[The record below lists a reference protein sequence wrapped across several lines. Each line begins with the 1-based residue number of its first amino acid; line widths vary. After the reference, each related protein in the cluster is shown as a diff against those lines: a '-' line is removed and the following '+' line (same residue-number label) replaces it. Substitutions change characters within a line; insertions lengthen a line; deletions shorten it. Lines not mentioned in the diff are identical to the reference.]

1 MFDQFMDGIRRASES
16 SFQMQQEMFRQWA
29 RLWTSVPGTAPMG
42 SPAEWGRAS
51 QKRWVDLGVEM
62 LNKHREALDATYRA
76 GIELIQ
82 QTFSVSEARSPE
94 DYRRMMEDL
103 WRKLFELQKQQAESQ
118 FRDFQTFYDKS
129 ATIVQEGAKA

>member
-16 SFQMQQEMFRQWA
+16 SFQMQQELFRQWT
-29 RLWTSVPGTAPMG
+29 RMFTSGQVPTMG
-42 SPAEWGRAS
+42 APAEWGRAS

-82 QTFSVSEARSPE
+82 QTFHVGEARSAE

-118 FRDFQTFYDKS
+118 FRDFQTLYDRS

>member
-16 SFQMQQEMFRQWA
+16 SFQMQQEMFRQWT
-29 RLWTSVPGTAPMG
+29 RMWTSMPAVPGGVGAD
-42 SPAEWGRAS
+42 WNRAS

-62 LNKHREALDATYRA
+62 LHKHREALDTTYKA
-76 GIELIQ
+76 GIEIIQ
-82 QTFSVSEARSPE
+82 QSFGVGEARSAE

-118 FRDFQTFYDKS
+118 FRDFQTLYDKS

>member
-16 SFQMQQEMFRQWA
+16 SFQMQQEMFRQWT
-29 RLWTSVPGTAPMG
+29 RLFTSM
-42 SPAEWGRAS
+42 PAMPTGVGGDWGRAS

-62 LNKHREALDATYRA
+62 MHKHREALDTTYKA
-76 GIELIQ
+76 GIEIIQ
-82 QTFSVSEARSPE
+82 QSFTVGEARSAE

-118 FRDFQTFYDKS
+118 FRDFQTLYDKS
-129 ATIVQEGAKA
+129 ATLVQEGAKA

>member
-16 SFQMQQEMFRQWA
+16 SFQMQQELFRQWT
-29 RLWTSVPGTAPMG
+29 RMFTSGQVPTMG
-42 SPAEWGRAS
+42 APAEWGRAS

-82 QTFSVSEARSPE
+82 QTFHVGEAKSAE

-118 FRDFQTFYDKS
+118 FRDFQTLYDRS